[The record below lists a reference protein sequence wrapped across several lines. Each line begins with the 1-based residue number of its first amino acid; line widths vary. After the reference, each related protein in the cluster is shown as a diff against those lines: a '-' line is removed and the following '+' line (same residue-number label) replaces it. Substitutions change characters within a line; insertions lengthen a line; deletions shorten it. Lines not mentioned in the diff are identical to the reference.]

1 VNHNTTP
8 SKESQ
13 MFCITID
20 GIDASPTT
28 RFQSHETALVYI
40 KAVSKEQGIA
50 LDRFSIKMVGSDL

>member
-1 VNHNTTP
+1 
-8 SKESQ
+8 
-13 MFCITID
+13 MFYITID